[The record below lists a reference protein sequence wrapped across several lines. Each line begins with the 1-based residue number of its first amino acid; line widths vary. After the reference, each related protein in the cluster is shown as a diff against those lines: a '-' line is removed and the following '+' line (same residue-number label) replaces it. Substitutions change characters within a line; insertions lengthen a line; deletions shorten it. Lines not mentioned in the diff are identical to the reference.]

1 MTGSVSVIMVVKNG
15 ERYLGDALESVAAQT
30 RAPDEIIVVDGQ
42 STDGSVAL
50 ARAFPTRLVVQI
62 KPGLAEARNL
72 GIECARSELVA
83 FLDCDDVWAPEKL
96 ELQLRA
102 MEENPALQYTTSLMQ
117 FRAEANASA
126 RGMRG
131 RDAGSPRAGAT
142 PSALVA
148 RRALFREIGGFNPI
162 YKIGCDSDW
171 FARARDAKIPTAQ
184 LERVLVYKRLHD
196 TNLSRDF
203 AVNRA
208 EMFRIAKQS
217 IARQR
222 RTGH

>member
-1 MTGSVSVIMVVKNG
+1 MVVKNG
-15 ERYLGDALESVAAQT
+15 ERYLGEALESVRAQT

-42 STDGSVAL
+42 STDGSPAL
-50 ARAFPTRLVVQI
+50 AQAFATRLVVQV

-72 GIECARSELVA
+72 GIECAQSELVA

-102 MEENPALQYTTSLMQ
+102 MEDNPALQYTTTLLQ
-117 FRAEANASA
+117 YRVEANAGA
-126 RGMRG
+126 RGMPHG
-131 RDAGSPRAGAT
+131 DPESPRAGST

-148 RRALFREIGGFNPI
+148 RRALFQEIGGFNPA

-171 FARARDAKIPTAQ
+171 FTRVRDAKIATAQ

-196 TNLSRDF
+196 TNLSRNF
-203 AVNRA
+203 AVNRE
-208 EMFRIAKQS
+208 EMFRIAKES

-222 RTGH
+222 GTLS